1 MPFEINKHK
10 LTVMDENTLL
20 ETLLPKQ
27 DILVTEGRQE
37 KKKKKRSLKV
47 MARECISANTSFEV
61 IWCVPFISH
70 RKYSKY

>member
-27 DILVTEGRQE
+27 DILVTEGRQ

-47 MARECISANTSFEV
+47 MARECISVNTSFEV
-61 IWCVPFISH
+61 IWCVLFISH